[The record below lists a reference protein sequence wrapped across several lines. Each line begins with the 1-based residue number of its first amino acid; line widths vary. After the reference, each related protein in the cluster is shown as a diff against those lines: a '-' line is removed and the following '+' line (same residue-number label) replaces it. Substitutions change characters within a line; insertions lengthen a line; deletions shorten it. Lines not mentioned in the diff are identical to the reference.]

1 MRKALLVSVLF
12 LLSWWTAHAQDE
24 IYNKNGVRDNRL
36 EVYHFKNA
44 TIQTDYQTIMENA
57 SMIVRGGVIES
68 VGTNLTAPKGAIE
81 VDLKGKFVYPSLI
94 DLYSNY
100 GLPKLERAGGNRWSR
115 REQITPKTEGAFAQ
129 NDANK
134 AHYNAAEEF
143 TTNDKTAK
151 PYRSSGFGTVLTVKR
166 DGLARGTGALVTL
179 SDEVENK
186 VVLKSKASANYS
198 FDKGSSIQDY
208 PWSRMGYIS
217 FLRQTYMDAKW
228 YAENPNKE
236 YKDLTLEAWNASQ
249 SLPQMFDAPGW
260 MQILRADKVGDE
272 FGIQYII
279 KGNGDEY
286 QRLDAVK
293 ATNAPLIIPV
303 AFPKAYDVT
312 DPYDAQNVALE
323 DMMHWELAATNPG
336 RLAKAGIEF
345 AITSEGLKKKSNI
358 WKNIRTAIKHGL
370 SEQDAMK
377 ALTYTP
383 AKLVGMEGEL
393 GNLKAGSIANF
404 IITSD
409 NPFTED
415 DAVIYENWIQG
426 KSFVL
431 ADKDAPDLA
440 GEYEI
445 SMEGQTYPLTI
456 SGKVGK
462 HKFKLAVNDSTKID
476 VKANLEEN
484 LLTLSFKPD
493 KKKDEMIRLSGW
505 LEGKGMKGRG
515 QKADGTWF
523 DWSAEFK
530 KELEK
535 KDDKKAA
542 TKETEEAAAMA
553 EVPFPFLPFGNTTM
567 PEAGTVLF
575 KNATVWTNETEGIV
589 TETDVLVKEG
599 KISKVGKNLSA
610 KGAIEIDATGK
621 HLTSGIIDEHT
632 HIAASSINDVATI
645 SSMVRMGDVMNS
657 EDINIYRQLSGGVT
671 AAQLL
676 HGSANPVGGQS
687 ALFKLRWGSLPD
699 EMLIKGADG
708 FIKFALGENVK
719 RSRSSNSIRFPQ
731 TRMGVEQ
738 VYMDGFSRAKEYD
751 DAWKKY
757 KALSARDK
765 ASAKAPRRDL
775 ALETMAEIINKERF
789 ISCHSYVQSEINM
802 LMHVADKFDFRVNT
816 FTHILEGYKVADKMA
831 AHGASASTF
840 ADWWAY
846 KFEVR
851 YAIPYNP
858 TLMTMAGVVTAINS
872 DDAEMARRLNQEAAK
887 SIKYGGMSQE
897 DAWKMVTLN
906 PAKMLHLDDRM
917 GSVKSG
923 KDADLVLWSDNP
935 LSIYAKVEKTMVD
948 GKVLFDIEE
957 DMKKREL
964 VAKERARLIQKM
976 NASGGA
982 GSGRR
987 PASRRMQQMF
997 HCDDLDFGGVLG
1009 EENHQH

>member
-1 MRKALLVSVLF
+1 MRKVLLVVSLF
-12 LLSWWTAHAQDE
+12 LISWWTAHAQDE

-36 EVYHFKNA
+36 EIYYFKNA
-44 TIQTDYQTIMENA
+44 TIQTDYQTKLENA
-57 SMIVRGGVIES
+57 SMIVRGGVVEA
-68 VGTNLTAPKGAIE
+68 VGTNLAAPKGAVE
-81 VDLKGKFVYPSLI
+81 VDLEGKYIYPSLI
-94 DLYSNY
+94 DLYSSY

-143 TTNDKTAK
+143 TTDDKSAK
-151 PYRSSGFGTVLTVKR
+151 PYIDSGFGAVLTVKK

-179 SDEVENK
+179 SDDVENK
-186 VVLKSKASANYS
+186 VVLKAKASANYS
-198 FDKGSSIQDY
+198 FDKGTSIQDY

-217 FLRQTYMDAKW
+217 FLRQTYLDAKW
-228 YAENPNKE
+228 YAENPNKD
-236 YKDLTLEAWNASQ
+236 YRDLTLEAWNATQ
-249 SLPQMFDAPGW
+249 SLPQIFDAPGW
-260 MQILRADKVGDE
+260 MQILRADKIGDE
-272 FGIQYII
+272 FGVQYII

-286 QRLDAVK
+286 QRIDAVK
-293 ATNAPLIIPV
+293 ATKASLIIPV
-303 AFPKAYDVT
+303 NFPAAYDVT
-312 DPYDAQNVALE
+312 DPYDAENIALE

-336 RLAKAGIEF
+336 KLAAAGISF
-345 AITSEGLKKKSNI
+345 AITSEGLKKKSDI
-358 WKNIRTAIKHGL
+358 WKNIRKAIEQGL

-383 AKLVGMEGEL
+383 AQMVGMSNNL
-393 GNLKAGSIANF
+393 GNLKAGSVANF
-404 IITSD
+404 MITSD
-409 NPFTED
+409 NPFVED

-426 KSFVL
+426 KAFVIT
-431 ADKDAPDLA
+431 DKDTPNLA

-445 SMEGQTYPLTI
+445 SVEGQKFPLTI
-456 SGKVGK
+456 SGKAGK
-462 HKFKLAVNDSTKID
+462 HKFKLSVNDSTKID
-476 VKANLEEN
+476 VKASLEGN
-484 LLTLSFKPD
+484 LLTLSYKPD
-493 KKKDEMIRLSGW
+493 KKKDEMMRLSGW

-515 QKADGTWF
+515 QKPDGSWF
-523 DWSAEFK
+523 DWTAEFK
-530 KELEK
+530 KELEEKDEK
-535 KDDKKAA
+535 KKSDAESKEA
-542 TKETEEAAAMA
+542 TMA
-553 EVPFPFLPFGNTTM
+553 QVPYPFLPFGNTKA
-567 PEAGTVLF
+567 PEAKTILF
-575 KNATVWTNETEGIV
+575 KNATVWTNEAEGIV
-589 TETDVLVKEG
+589 TETDVLVKDG

-610 KGAIEIDATGK
+610 SGATIIDATGK

-645 SSMVRMGDVMNS
+645 SAMVRMGDVINS

-751 DAWKKY
+751 EAWKKFNG
-757 KALSARDK
+757 LSARDK
-765 ASAKAPRRDL
+765 ATAKAPRRDL
-775 ALETMAEIINKERF
+775 TLETMAEIINKERF

-802 LMHVADKFDFRVNT
+802 LMHVADKFDFKVNT

-831 AHGASASTF
+831 AHGALASTF

-887 SIKYGGMSQE
+887 SVKYGGMSQE

-906 PAKMLHLDDRM
+906 PAKMLHLNNRM
-917 GSVKSG
+917 GSVKAG
-923 KDADLVLWSDNP
+923 KDADLVLWNNNP

-976 NASGGA
+976 NADRGA
-982 GSGRR
+982 GAGKR

-997 HCDDLDFGGVLG
+997 HCDDLDFGTVLG
-1009 EENHQH
+1009 EK